1 MSPLIACVVSGEC
14 VECRDELVKDCRESG
29 LPLPT
34 GKVIAIPESWAGY
47 RCPHRGEKF
56 RLDFLPL
63 QSESA
68 DKILAASISWED
80 EDLDDVEAPDGWMN
94 LDATKNIG
102 YPAREQGRY
111 GSHPSHDG
119 FDDESEP

>member
-1 MSPLIACVVSGEC
+1 MAPLIASVVSGEC
-14 VECRDELVKDCRESG
+14 VECRDQLLKDCRESG

-34 GKVIAIPESWAGY
+34 GKVITVPESWAGY
-47 RCPHRGEKF
+47 RCPHPGEKF
-56 RLDFLPL
+56 RLDFLL
-63 QSESA
+63 QQSESA
-68 DKILAASISWED
+68 DEILAASISWED
-80 EDLDDVEAPDGWMN
+80 EDLEDLEAPDGWMN